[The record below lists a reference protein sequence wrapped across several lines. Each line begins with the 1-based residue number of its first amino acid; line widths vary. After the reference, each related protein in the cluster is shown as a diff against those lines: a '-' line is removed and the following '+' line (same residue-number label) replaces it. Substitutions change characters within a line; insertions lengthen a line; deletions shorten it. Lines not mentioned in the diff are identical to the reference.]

1 MAIPVL
7 LDCDPGHDDAM
18 ATTVEANVAV
28 ELAGTHT
35 RLAGRRR

>member
-18 ATTVEANVAV
+18 ANHGEANVAV
-28 ELAGTHT
+28 ELAGTPT
-35 RLAGRRR
+35 RLGGRRR